1 MTYAEFLAATELA
14 ANGGAILAGISSLV
28 IALSLA
34 GKSRNE
40 RRALEAYLRR
50 MTTERQRN
58 GGQGLEN
65 ILEVMRQ
72 TKLGEEAIM
81 RAAFSSTK
89 VRVRSRPNE
98 KNQTMELV
106 IGYGDHD
113 KD

>member
-1 MTYAEFLAATELA
+1 MTYAGVVEIA
-14 ANGGAILAGISSLV
+14 ANGGAILAGVSSLA
-28 IALSLA
+28 IAISLA
-34 GKSRNE
+34 GRRLGE
-40 RRALEAYLRR
+40 RRALEAYLKR
-50 MTTERQRN
+50 MTIERRRS

-81 RAAFSSTK
+81 RAAFSSKK

-106 IGYGDHD
+106 IGYGDHN